1 MAEARPLADILK
13 DYYKLKRTE
22 DIFYAAEQ
30 VVNGFH
36 RGVFRIKRGIKRVPI
51 VKPVVGSR
59 IGRRAIN
66 TALKGAGPAAI
77 FLSLADTQCIRSVTK
92 GDIPTIVGNIVD
104 AVQYLPEFTSY
115 VYNNPTEFV
124 NEAFGEGLVIG
135 IGESL
140 IILDENASP
149 NGYINGS
156 WIADSEG
163 GHIVS
168 FVDENGNP
176 KTTVEKQEYIYQYIP
191 NSDNQNLGR
200 LIVYRPSEGL
210 TDQVDENNE
219 RIREILRVPVAEFNI
234 VNGRVTQ
241 EIERQNDGTILRHN
255 YDDSNPTYTCLDPS
269 RWTTHWDKYT
279 PTNEIFARYG
289 MPEIKTGFSG
299 NNTLIDVVNNQLV
312 RTATDVLNT
321 IKIGKRVSTEVVYPQ
336 MMSSVIVN
344 WDESQDFQIVFTDR
358 HETTYTTSSYRPQS
372 LDEIVCNKT
381 TVVQSSHCISYRELQ
396 RMGIDISGDKN
407 DPEVRDRITKDLAEK
422 MLLIKNSPYCETI
435 TPPEQNTTQQYRYIQ
450 NTPYTEYTTGYA
462 NFFKNHPL
470 FGQREGIYINKV
482 IDYDS
487 NVINYFDSKGNLL
500 MVATYDTPNEYNHY
514 QYAANNVFIPT
525 DTEGV
530 RLQFSPSG
538 NFLGFSS
545 GELMAQ
551 SIAIKELEIKQALLQ
566 DFIQLKKYFQYIT
579 GSDREPSLSEI
590 KAELE
595 KLPDDNS
602 DFLNVI
608 TMIEGTHFKTCNI
621 HELNE
626 QLKQI
631 DEELNPLLESY
642 NKQIDELEKQYIQR
656 DNEGNITIST
666 KLHPNIQCQ
675 EIIETDEYGVEQKI
689 IKANGFTNLTMNMM
703 DYVFVQKNHN
713 NFPVTEDSKNEF
725 FTKSIQ
731 EDNFNY
737 YRINYNGTPETQNYG
752 GYVQEDTTTGICYVF
767 NHKGNCIHIDIPNRE
782 VKDDENWA
790 TNPESDKYQRI
801 QEIIIE
807 SARGGISSNA
817 ELLNRIDEHHRKGFP
832 KEYEN
837 LLSEYKNF
845 VQKPFEFPDTPGKYA
860 DYNYYLPEQCEI
872 TKGVMTAEYIAKQNE
887 YLTKMEDMLNGVEN
901 PSPEIEAEKQA
912 LSQQRHILQ
921 EMQNKPENERI
932 TYVIEQARLTDR
944 QIQRVGTSIPKNVS
958 TININNYISE
968 SDKNL
973 SEPISVCANQNNPSQ
988 IVYRVNNAN
997 NRCTG
1002 LIIED
1007 KKTGVCQVYDCQG
1020 LLIEVDRPM
1029 NTAIEED
1036 DWYRTYL
1043 GSCTKRYKDMYDMV
1057 CNRYK
1062 YYQYNVHPEL
1072 VDRSELL
1079 ENENRHIH
1087 QQRLAEHENY
1097 IQMNED
1103 IGNLTETPLL
1113 NNEFPIVVDLTEEL
1127 QHIHTEPRTTPLSE
1141 NNNQAVAT
1149 NNQSGLQSSLR
1160 NAQENNSI
1168 QIDAERVEEQINNS
1182 NQTAVASQSR

>member
-1 MAEARPLADILK
+1 MAEAIPLADLLK

-22 DIFYAAEQ
+22 DIFHTAEQ
-30 VVNGFH
+30 VVNGYH

-66 TALKGAGPAAI
+66 TALKGAGPAAV
-77 FLSLADTQCIRSVTK
+77 FLSLADTQFIRSVTK

-124 NEAFGEGLVIG
+124 NEAFGEGLVTG

-140 IILDENASP
+140 ITLEENASSD
-149 NGYINGS
+149 GYINGS

-176 KTTVEKQEYIYQYIP
+176 KTTVEKQEYIYRYIP
-191 NSDNQNLGR
+191 NSDNPNLGQ

-210 TDQVDENNE
+210 TDRVDENNE

-241 EIERQNDGTILRHN
+241 EIERQNDGTILIHN

-269 RWTTHWDKYT
+269 RWTKEWDKYT

-289 MPEIKTGFSG
+289 MPEEKTGFSG
-299 NNTLIDVVNNQLV
+299 SKTFIGVVNNQLV
-312 RTATDVLNT
+312 STATDVLNT
-321 IKIGKRVSTEVVYPQ
+321 IKIGKRVSTENFYPQ

-358 HETTYTTSSYRPQS
+358 HETTDTTTYYRPQS
-372 LDEIVCNKT
+372 LDEIDCDET

-396 RMGIDISGDKN
+396 RMGIDVSGDKN

-422 MLLIKNSPYCETI
+422 MLLIKDSPYCTTI
-435 TPPEQNTTQQYRYIQ
+435 TPPEQNTTQQYRLIK
-450 NTPYTEYTTGYA
+450 NTPYIEQTNGYA

-470 FGQREGIYINKV
+470 FGQREGIYINKE

-487 NVINYFDSKGNLL
+487 NVINYFNSKGNLL
-500 MVATYDTPNEYNHY
+500 MVATYDTPNEDNHY

-525 DTEGV
+525 DTEDV
-530 RLQFSPSG
+530 QLQFSPSG

-551 SIAIKELEIKQALLQ
+551 LIAIKELEIDQALLQ
-566 DFIQLKKYFQYIT
+566 KFIQLKNKFKYLT

-602 DFLNVI
+602 DFLTVI
-608 TMIEGTHFKTCNI
+608 RMIEGTHLETCNI

-642 NKQIDELEKQYIQR
+642 NNQIDELEKQYIQR
-656 DNEGNITIST
+656 NNEGNITIST

-725 FTKSIQ
+725 FSKSQQ
-731 EDNFNY
+731 ENGYNY

-767 NHKGNCIHIDIPNRE
+767 NQNGKCVYIDIPSAGA
-782 VKDDENWA
+782 KDEENWA
-790 TNPESDKYQRI
+790 SNPNSDKYQRI

-807 SARGGISSNA
+807 SGRGGISSNA
-817 ELLNRIDEHHRKGFP
+817 ELLNRIDEYHRKGFP

-860 DYNYYLPEQCEI
+860 DYNSYLPEQCEI

-887 YLTKMEDMLNGVEN
+887 YLTKMEDMLNGIEN

-932 TYVIEQARLTDR
+932 TYVVEQARLTDR
-944 QIQRVGTSIPKNVS
+944 QVQRVGTSIPKNVS

-988 IVYRVNNAN
+988 TVYRVNNAN

-1007 KKTGVCQVYDCQG
+1007 KTTGTCHIYDCQG

-1029 NTAIEED
+1029 NNSVQED
-1036 DWYRTYL
+1036 DWYHTRNITSY
-1043 GSCTKRYKDMYDMV
+1043 THRYKEMYDLV
-1057 CNRYK
+1057 CHRYK
-1062 YYQYNVHPEL
+1062 YYQYSVHPEL

-1079 ENENRHIH
+1079 ENENRDIH

-1160 NAQENNSI
+1160 NAQQQEDINLDST
-1168 QIDAERVEEQINNS
+1168 QIVEQNKNV
-1182 NQTAVASQSR
+1182 AVR